1 MIGRASDVNIKIAFL
16 SRSAD
21 SWCSR
26 SITTFSLNFEAKTPK
41 INSNLKK
48 ERKMRIEKAKRIE
61 QIPPYLF
68 AEIDKK
74 KEELRQK
81 GIDLIDLGIGDP
93 DLPTPKPIIER
104 LKMAAENPQNHRYPS
119 YEGMIEFRSAVAQ
132 WYARRFNVTLD
143 PRTEVLSL
151 IGSKEG
157 IAHIP
162 LAFVN
167 PGDYVLVPTP
177 GYPVYR
183 VSTIFAGGTPYF
195 LPLRKENGFLPKL
208 SEIPKKV
215 AERAR
220 ILFIN
225 YPNNPTSAIAEGP
238 FFEEVVAFARRYQ
251 VIVCHDAA
259 YSEIA
264 FDGYQPLSFLVI
276 KGGKEVGIEFH
287 SLSKT
292 FNMTGWRIGFAV
304 GNVEILAGLG
314 RVKTNIDSGL
324 FQAIQEA
331 GVEALNHFDT
341 PLPEIINTYERRR
354 DVLVKGLREI
364 GLEVD
369 KPKATFYLWIQVPK
383 GYTSTQFAAILLE
396 KGGIVATPGNGFGEA
411 GEGYIR
417 MALTIDET
425 RLREAIE
432 RLKRIKF

>member
-1 MIGRASDVNIKIAFL
+1 
-16 SRSAD
+16 
-21 SWCSR
+21 
-26 SITTFSLNFEAKTPK
+26 
-41 INSNLKK
+41 
-48 ERKMRIEKAKRIE
+48 MRIEKAKRIE

-74 KEELRQK
+74 KEEMRKK

-93 DLPTPKPIIER
+93 DLPTPKLIIDR
-104 LKMAAENPQNHRYPS
+104 LKTAAENPKNHHYPA
-119 YEGMIEFRSAVAQ
+119 YEGMIEFRTAVAR
-132 WYARRFNVTLD
+132 WYERRFGVHLD

-183 VSTIFAGGTPYF
+183 VSTLFAGGTPHF
-195 LPLRKENGFLPKL
+195 FTLRKENGFLPIL
-208 SEIPKKV
+208 SDIPKEV
-215 AERAR
+215 AQKAKL
-220 ILFIN
+220 LFIN
-225 YPNNPTSAIAEGP
+225 YPNNPTSAIAEKSS
-238 FFEEVVAFARRYQ
+238 FEEVVAFARRYEI
-251 VIVCHDAA
+251 IVCHDAA

-264 FDGYQPLSFLVI
+264 FDGYKPLSFMEVE
-276 KGGKEVGIEFH
+276 GAKEVGIEFH

-304 GNVEILAGLG
+304 GHAEIVSGLG

-331 GVEALNHFDT
+331 GMEALHHFDT
-341 PLPEIINTYERRR
+341 PFPEIIKVYERRR
-354 DVLVKGLREI
+354 DVLVKGLREV

-369 KPKATFYLWIQVPK
+369 LPKATFYVWFQVPR
-383 GYTSTQFAAILLE
+383 GYTSAQFAGLLIE
-396 KGGIVATPGNGFGEA
+396 KVGIVATPGNGFGEG

-417 MALTIDET
+417 MAVTVDEKK
-425 RLREAIE
+425 LREAIE
-432 RLKRIKF
+432 RLKGLKF

>member
-1 MIGRASDVNIKIAFL
+1 MIGRASDVNIKIRVL
-16 SRSAD
+16 TRLED

-26 SITTFSLNFEAKTPK
+26 SITTFILNFEAKTPK
-41 INSNLKK
+41 INSNLKE
-48 ERKMRIEKAKRIE
+48 ERTMRIEKAKRIE

-104 LKMAAENPQNHRYPS
+104 LKMAAENPKNHRYPS
-119 YEGMIEFRSAVAQ
+119 YEGMVEFRTAVAQ
-132 WYARRFNVTLD
+132 WYARRFSVTLD

-195 LPLRKENGFLPKL
+195 LPLRKENGFLPIL
-208 SEIPKKV
+208 SEIPEKV

-225 YPNNPTSAIAEGP
+225 YPNNPTSAIAERP

-251 VIVCHDAA
+251 VIICHDAA
-259 YSEIA
+259 YSEVA
-264 FDGYQPLSFLVI
+264 FDGYKPLSFLEV

-304 GNVEILAGLG
+304 GNAEILAGLR

-341 PLPEIINTYERRR
+341 PLPEIISTYERRR
-354 DVLVKGLREI
+354 DILVKGLREI

-369 KPKATFYLWIQVPK
+369 KPKATFYLWIQVPSA
-383 GYTSTQFAAILLE
+383 YTSAQFTALLME
-396 KGGIVATPGNGFGEA
+396 QAGIVATPGNGFGEA
-411 GEGYIR
+411 GEGYVR
-417 MALTIDET
+417 MAMTVDKT
-425 RLREAIE
+425 RLREAIQ
-432 RLKRIKF
+432 RLKKIKF

>member
-1 MIGRASDVNIKIAFL
+1 
-16 SRSAD
+16 
-21 SWCSR
+21 
-26 SITTFSLNFEAKTPK
+26 
-41 INSNLKK
+41 
-48 ERKMRIEKAKRIE
+48 MRIEKAKRIE

-68 AEIDKK
+68 AEIDRK

-104 LKMAAENPQNHRYPS
+104 LKMAAENPKNHRYPS
-119 YEGMIEFRSAVAQ
+119 YEGMIEFRTAVAQ

-167 PGDYVLVPTP
+167 SGDYVLVPTP

-195 LPLRKENGFLPKL
+195 LPLRKESGFLPRL

-225 YPNNPTSAIAEGP
+225 YPNNPTSAIAERP
-238 FFEEVVAFARRYQ
+238 FFEEVVAFAHQYQ
-251 VIVCHDAA
+251 MIVCHDAA
-259 YSEIA
+259 YSEVA
-264 FDGYQPLSFLVI
+264 FDGYQPLSFLEVA
-276 KGGKEVGIEFH
+276 GSKEVGIEFH

-292 FNMTGWRIGFAV
+292 FNMTGWRIGFAS
-304 GNVEILAGLG
+304 GNAEILAGLG
-314 RVKTNIDSGL
+314 RIKTNIDSGL

-341 PLPEIINTYERRR
+341 PLPEIISTYERRR
-354 DVLVKGLREI
+354 DILVKGLREI
-364 GLEVD
+364 GLQVD
-369 KPKATFYLWIQVPK
+369 KPKATFYLWIQVPSA
-383 GYTSTQFAAILLE
+383 YTSAQFTALLME
-396 KGGIVATPGNGFGEA
+396 QAGIVSTPGNGFGEE
-411 GEGYIR
+411 GEGYVR
-417 MALTIDET
+417 MALTVDET
-425 RLREAIE
+425 RLKEAIE

>member
-1 MIGRASDVNIKIAFL
+1 MIGRTSDVNIKIRVVTKL
-16 SRSAD
+16 EDSR
-21 SWCSR
+21 CSR
-26 SITTFSLNFEAKTPK
+26 SITTFILNFEAKTPK
-41 INSNLKK
+41 INSNLKE
-48 ERKMRIEKAKRIE
+48 ERTMRIEKAKRIE

-104 LKMAAENPQNHRYPS
+104 LRIAAENPKNHRYPS
-119 YEGMIEFRSAVAQ
+119 YEGMVEFRTAVAQ
-132 WYARRFNVTLD
+132 WYARRFSVTLD

-183 VSTIFAGGTPYF
+183 VSTVFAGGTPYF
-195 LPLRKENGFLPKL
+195 LPLRKENGFLPIL
-208 SEIPKKV
+208 SEIPEKV

-225 YPNNPTSAIAEGP
+225 YPNNPTSAIAERP

-251 VIVCHDAA
+251 ILVCHDAA
-259 YSEIA
+259 YSEVA
-264 FDGYQPLSFLVI
+264 FDGYQPLSFLEV

-304 GNVEILAGLG
+304 GNAEILAGLG

-341 PLPEIINTYERRR
+341 PLPEIISTYERRR
-354 DVLVKGLREI
+354 DILVKGLREI

-369 KPKATFYLWIQVPK
+369 KPKATFYLWIQVPSA
-383 GYTSTQFAAILLE
+383 YTSAQFTALLME
-396 KGGIVATPGNGFGEA
+396 QAGIVSTPGNGFGEE

-417 MALTIDET
+417 MAMTVDET
-425 RLREAIE
+425 RLREAIQ
-432 RLKRIKF
+432 RLKKIKF